1 MKNEISSLINSK
13 ELRKSN
19 SFFLMYQLMIFN
31 NVGTLNIFLCVLHY
45 FKIKVCLHEMCGFF
59 YPVNVIIINLIYLRN
74 TFLNFNQLKLFYEHQ
89 KLDFNS
95 VKVSLLFYK
104 KFQTIYS

>member
-31 NVGTLNIFLCVLHY
+31 NVGTLTIYLCVLHY

-59 YPVNVIIINLIYLRN
+59 LPSECYYHK
-74 TFLNFNQLKLFYEHQ
+74 LNIFKKY
-89 KLDFNS
+89 
-95 VKVSLLFYK
+95 VSESQPIKTVL
-104 KFQTIYS
+104 